1 MGSHVVFLFAFSK
14 RSYTSTKVL
23 FLIDVQRSKIIG
35 IKKVNRNNVSVTSRM
50 SCQFGVL
57 IDQSQCEFGVLV
69 TELFCL
75 RAKDELKRVSNRNQR
90 SSFVHNK
97 I

>member
-1 MGSHVVFLFAFSK
+1 MGTHVVFLFAFSK
-14 RSYTSTKVL
+14 RSYTSTKIL

-35 IKKVNRNNVSVTSRM
+35 IKKVNRFNVSVTSRM
-50 SCQFGVL
+50 SCFGVL